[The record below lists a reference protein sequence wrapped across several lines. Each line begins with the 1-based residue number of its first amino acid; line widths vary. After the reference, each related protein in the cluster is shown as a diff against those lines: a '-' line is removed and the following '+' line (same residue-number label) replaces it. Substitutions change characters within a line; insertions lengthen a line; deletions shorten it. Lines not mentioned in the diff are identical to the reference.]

1 MIVLVVDD
9 EEGVRRS
16 LKKVL
21 ERDQYSILLAESG
34 QEAIELVR
42 ADNRDIETVISD
54 FRMPGL
60 NGLETLIEIGRLNP
74 EVTRIILTGYATME
88 SAIESVNAGIDGF
101 LTKPFDNTEL
111 RAKVKEY
118 NIKKRLKQ
126 FVSEPVLRELQ
137 RETRDM
143 YPRKQTVSVLFADI
157 RGFARM
163 AEDMTPKEL
172 SELVNCHYFSPL
184 DQIIY
189 DYRGTLDKHI
199 GDGIMGIFGAPRAGE
214 DDTLRAV
221 AAAVHM
227 RDEMARINRQLS
239 EQGKRIAVGIG
250 IGTGEAMVGI
260 FGSAKKKEYTAFGHP
275 VNIASRLEHM
285 AREDQILVCEQ
296 TYELVKDHVDAE
308 RMGAFTLRGMEKAVE
323 VFNII
328 ALKTNPKK
336 DLTFN
341 RQ

>member
-21 ERDQYSILLAESG
+21 ERDHYSILLAESG
-34 QEAIELVR
+34 QEAIEIVQ
-42 ADNRDIETVISD
+42 ANKRDIETVISD
-54 FRMPGL
+54 FKMPGL
-60 NGLETLIEIGRLNP
+60 NGLETLIEIGKLNP

-118 NIKKRLKQ
+118 NVKKRLKQ
-126 FVSEPVLRELQ
+126 FVSEPVLQELQ
-137 RETRDM
+137 RDTSDM
-143 YPRKQTVSVLFADI
+143 QPRKQTVSVLFADI

-163 AEDMTPKEL
+163 AEGMTPKDL
-172 SELVNCHYFSPL
+172 SELINLHYFSPL

-189 DYRGTLDKHI
+189 DYYGTLDKHI
-199 GDGIMGIFGAPRAGE
+199 GDGIMGIFGAPKASE
-214 DDTLRAV
+214 NDTARAV
-221 AAAVHM
+221 MSAVHM
-227 RDEMARINRQLS
+227 RHEMWRINRDLS
-239 EQGKRIAVGIG
+239 DRGERIAVGIG

-260 FGSAKKKEYTAFGHP
+260 FGSARKKEYTAFGHA

-285 AREDQILVCEQ
+285 AREEQILICEQ
-296 TYELVKDHVDAE
+296 TYEKVKDLVEVE
-308 RMGAFTLRGMEKAVE
+308 RMGTFTLRGMEKAVE
-323 VFNII
+323 VFNVI
-328 ALKTNPKK
+328 TM
-336 DLTFN
+336 
-341 RQ
+341 R

>member
-42 ADNRDIETVISD
+42 MNNRDIETVISD
-54 FRMPGL
+54 FKMPGL

-126 FVSEPVLRELQ
+126 FVSEPVLNELQ
-137 RETRDM
+137 RDTSDM
-143 YPRKQTVSVLFADI
+143 YPRNQTVSVLFTDI

-163 AEDMTPKEL
+163 AEGMTPREL
-172 SELVNCHYFSPL
+172 SELINRHYFSPL

-199 GDGIMGIFGAPRAGE
+199 GDGIMGIFGAPKAAE
-214 DDTLRAV
+214 DDTVQAV
-221 AAAVHM
+221 MSAVHM
-227 RDEMARINRQLS
+227 RDEMGKINRYLAD
-239 EQGKRIAVGIG
+239 QGKRIAVGIG

-285 AREDQILVCEQ
+285 AREDQILICEQ
-296 TYELVKDHVDAE
+296 TYERVKDLVEVE
-308 RMGAFTLRGMEKAVE
+308 RMGGFTLRGMEKPVE

-328 ALKTNPKK
+328 AMKQPL
-336 DLTFN
+336 
-341 RQ
+341 

>member
-21 ERDQYSILLAESG
+21 ERDNYTIVLAENG
-34 QEAIELVR
+34 QEAIEIVQE
-42 ADNRDIETVISD
+42 NKRDIETVISD
-54 FRMPGL
+54 FKMPGL
-60 NGLETLIEIGRLNP
+60 NGLETLVEIGKLNP

-126 FVSEPVLRELQ
+126 FVSEPVLHQLQ
-137 RETRDM
+137 LDTSNM
-143 YPRKQTVSVLFADI
+143 QPRKQTVSVLFADI
-157 RGFARM
+157 RGFARL
-163 AEDMTPKEL
+163 AEGMKPKDL
-172 SELVNCHYFSPL
+172 SELVNRYYFSPL

-189 DYRGTLDKHI
+189 DYHGTLDKHI
-199 GDGIMGIFGAPRAGE
+199 GDGIMGIFGAPKASE
-214 DDTLRAV
+214 DDAARAV
-221 AAAVHM
+221 MSAVHM
-227 RDEMARINRQLS
+227 RNEMWRVNRELS
-239 EQGKRIAVGIG
+239 DHGKRIAVGIG

-260 FGSAKKKEYTAFGHP
+260 FGSARKKEYTAFGHP
-275 VNIASRLEHM
+275 VNVASRLEHM
-285 AREDQILVCEQ
+285 AREEQILICEQ
-296 TYELVKDHVDAE
+296 TYELVKDRAEVE

-323 VFNII
+323 VFNVV
-328 ALKTNPKK
+328 AMP
-336 DLTFN
+336 
-341 RQ
+341 

>member
-21 ERDQYSILLAESG
+21 ERDQYVILLAENG
-34 QEAIELVR
+34 QEAIDLVR
-42 ADNRDIETVISD
+42 ANNRDIETVISD
-54 FRMPGL
+54 FKMPGIT
-60 NGLETLIEIGRLNP
+60 GLETLIEIGRINP

-111 RAKVKEY
+111 RAKVKEC

-126 FVSEPVLRELQ
+126 FVSEPVLNELQ
-137 RETRDM
+137 RDTSDM
-143 YPRKQTVSVLFADI
+143 YPRKQQLSVLFADI

-163 AEDMTPKEL
+163 AENMTPKEL
-172 SELVNCHYFSPL
+172 AELINRHYFSPL

-199 GDGIMGIFGAPRAGE
+199 GDGIMGIFGAPRAEE

-221 AAAVHM
+221 TAAVHM
-227 RDEMARINRQLS
+227 RDEMGRINGYLS
-239 EQGKRIAVGIG
+239 GQGKRIVVGIG
-250 IGTGEAMVGI
+250 IGTGEAMAGI

-275 VNIASRLEHM
+275 VNIASRLEHL
-285 AREDQILVCEQ
+285 AREDQILICER
-296 TYELVKDHVDAE
+296 TYERVQDLVEVE
-308 RMGAFTLRGMEKAVE
+308 RMGDFNLRGMEKAVE

-328 ALKTNPKK
+328 AMKRKL
-336 DLTFN
+336 
-341 RQ
+341 

>member
-21 ERDQYSILLAESG
+21 ERDNYTIVLAENG
-34 QEAIELVR
+34 QEAIEIVQE
-42 ADNRDIETVISD
+42 NKRDIETVISD
-54 FRMPGL
+54 FKMPGL
-60 NGLETLIEIGRLNP
+60 NGLETLIEIGKLNP

-126 FVSEPVLRELQ
+126 FVSEPVLHQLQ
-137 RETRDM
+137 HDTSNM
-143 YPRKQTVSVLFADI
+143 QPRKQTVSVLFADI
-157 RGFARM
+157 RGFARL
-163 AEDMTPKEL
+163 AEGMTPKDL
-172 SELVNCHYFSPL
+172 SELVNRYYFSPL

-189 DYRGTLDKHI
+189 DYYGTLDKHI
-199 GDGIMGIFGAPRAGE
+199 GDGIMGIFGAPKASE
-214 DDTLRAV
+214 DDAVRAV
-221 AAAVHM
+221 MSAVHM
-227 RDEMARINRQLS
+227 RDEMRRINRELS
-239 EQGKRIAVGIG
+239 DQGKRIAVGIG

-260 FGSAKKKEYTAFGHP
+260 FGSARKKEYTAFGHP

-285 AREDQILVCEQ
+285 AREEQILICEQ
-296 TYELVKDHVDAE
+296 TYELVKDRGEME

-323 VFNII
+323 VFNVV
-328 ALKTNPKK
+328 TM
-336 DLTFN
+336 T
-341 RQ
+341 

>member
-21 ERDQYSILLAESG
+21 ERDQNVILLAETG

-42 ADNRDIETVISD
+42 ANNRDIETVISD
-54 FRMPGL
+54 FKMPGL
-60 NGLETLIEIGRLNP
+60 NGLETLIEIGRINP

-126 FVSEPVLRELQ
+126 FVSEPVFNELQ
-137 RETRDM
+137 RDTSDM
-143 YPRKQTVSVLFADI
+143 YPRKLPISVLFADI
-157 RGFARM
+157 RGFARI
-163 AEDMTPKEL
+163 AEDMAPKEL
-172 SELVNCHYFSPL
+172 AELINRHYFSPL

-199 GDGIMGIFGAPRAGE
+199 RDGIMGIFGAPRVEE

-221 AAAVHM
+221 TAAIQM
-227 RDEMARINRQLS
+227 RDEMGRINGYLS

-250 IGTGEAMVGI
+250 IGTGEAMAGI

-275 VNIASRLEHM
+275 VNIASRLENL
-285 AREDQILVCEQ
+285 AREDQILICER
-296 TYELVKDHVDAE
+296 TYERVEDLVEVE
-308 RMGAFTLRGMEKAVE
+308 RMGTFTLRGMEKAVE

-328 ALKTNPKK
+328 AIK
-336 DLTFN
+336 
-341 RQ
+341 RQK

>member
-21 ERDQYSILLAESG
+21 ERDQYVILLAENG
-34 QEAIELVR
+34 QEAIDLVR
-42 ADNRDIETVISD
+42 ANNRDIETVISD
-54 FRMPGL
+54 FKMPGIT
-60 NGLETLIEIGRLNP
+60 GLETLIEIGRINP

-111 RAKVKEY
+111 RAKVKEC

-126 FVSEPVLRELQ
+126 FVSEPVLNELQ
-137 RETRDM
+137 RDTSDM
-143 YPRKQTVSVLFADI
+143 YPRKQQLSVLFADI

-163 AEDMTPKEL
+163 AENMTPKEL
-172 SELVNCHYFSPL
+172 AELINRHYFSPL

-199 GDGIMGIFGAPRAGE
+199 GDGIMGIFGAPRAEE

-221 AAAVHM
+221 TAAVHM
-227 RDEMARINRQLS
+227 RDEMGRINGYLS
-239 EQGKRIAVGIG
+239 GQGKRIVVGIG
-250 IGTGEAMVGI
+250 IGTGEAMAGI

-275 VNIASRLEHM
+275 VNIASRLEHL
-285 AREDQILVCEQ
+285 AREDQILICER
-296 TYELVKDHVDAE
+296 TYERVQDLVEVE
-308 RMGAFTLRGMEKAVE
+308 RIGDFNLRGMEKAVE

-328 ALKTNPKK
+328 AMKRKL
-336 DLTFN
+336 
-341 RQ
+341 